1 MTDDKR
7 PSLVLLPGALG
18 AASQFADL
26 RARLAPHFRLVSPDF
41 EGHGPRPGAGRPFRM
56 AHFVENLL
64 ETIVVH
70 DLTPARVVGYSMGGY
85 VALALARQQPD
96 LIHSV
101 LTLGTKFFWDDATA
115 AREAGR
121 LDPAL
126 LEAKVPQFA
135 HELVARHPASG
146 WQEVVRQTAD
156 LLRDLGAN
164 PLLTPARLAEIQ
176 QPVRVLVG
184 DRDATV
190 TVEETTAAW
199 RALPNAQLQVLPT
212 TPHPL
217 ERVSADALAASIA
230 SFMAEKPLSR

>member
-1 MTDDKR
+1 MIVTDR

-18 AASQFADL
+18 AASQFAAL
-26 RARLAPHFRLVSPDF
+26 RAQLEPHFRIVSPDF
-41 EGHGPRPGAGRPFRM
+41 EGHGPRPAAGRPFRM

-64 ETIVVH
+64 ETIVAH
-70 DLTPARVVGYSMGGY
+70 DLAPARVVGYSMGGY
-85 VALALARQQPD
+85 VALALARQQPA

-101 LTLGTKFFWDDATA
+101 LTLGTKFFWDEATA

-121 LDPAL
+121 LDPAM

-135 HELVARHPASG
+135 RELEARHPASG
-146 WQEVVRQTAD
+146 WEAVVRQTAEM
-156 LLRDLGAN
+156 LRDLGTH
-164 PLLTPARLAEIQ
+164 PLLSAAHLAAIQ

-199 RALPNAQLQVLPT
+199 RALPNGQLQVLPA

-217 ERVSADALAASIA
+217 ERVSVMTLADSVRA
-230 SFMAEKPLSR
+230 FMGQTPA